1 MSKNLLTYIVIAVLT
16 VIVPGRVFSQEHNAL
31 SSKIER
37 DIELQTFVPKG
48 QWIVGS
54 SVSFSVNDNKR
65 YNFLFIEG
73 VSGHGHSV
81 KASPIV
87 CYSFADNQAA
97 GLRGSY
103 KRSFMRVDSLG
114 FALDDELDGSVQ
126 DIYFLK
132 HSCSASAVYR
142 YYINIG
148 NSRRFGILTEM
159 QLEYG
164 GGKSKMINGQG
175 YDVSGTFQETQEFAI
190 SFVPG
195 LVAFIND
202 YTAAEVTVGVLGFNH
217 TKTKQITNQ
226 IYEGKMSSSGGNFRI
241 NILSISLGLA
251 FYL

>member
-1 MSKNLLTYIVIAVLT
+1 MNKRLLTYIFIAIWMV
-16 VIVPGRVFSQEHNAL
+16 VPGFLSAQEQTAK

-37 DIELQTFVPKG
+37 DIEMQTFVPKG

-54 SVSFSVNDNKR
+54 SLSFSITNQDR

-73 VSGHGHSV
+73 VKGRSHSIKV
-81 KASPIV
+81 SPIV

-97 GLRGSY
+97 GLRGAY
-103 KRSFMRVDSLG
+103 KRTFMKVDSLG
-114 FALDDELDGSVQ
+114 FALDDDFEGSIQ
-126 DIYFLK
+126 DIYQLK
-132 HSCSASAVYR
+132 HSYSAAAVYR
-142 YYINIG
+142 YYINLG
-148 NSRRFGILTEM
+148 GSSRFGILTEM

-164 GGKSKMINGQG
+164 GSKSKLINGQG
-175 YDVSGTFQETQEFAI
+175 YDVNGTYQQSQEFAI

-202 YTAAEVTVGVLGFNH
+202 YTAAEVTVGVLGFQH
-217 TKTKQITNQ
+217 TKTKQVTNQ
-226 IYEGKMSSSGGNFRI
+226 VYEGKFSSSSGNFRI